1 MTKYLSYGAV
11 MADKDVPG
19 VIAPPPLIFLSFLLV
34 GIAADY
40 VLGLSVAAWGV
51 PRSVSLFAAAVSV
64 AMGVATMFVA
74 IAGFSRA
81 HTPVPTRAPTT
92 ALVTSGAHGLS
103 RNPIYIGLFLNYVG
117 LALLANSASAIVL
130 LVPLAV
136 VMRYGVVAREEAYL
150 TRKFG
155 DAYGAYLARVP
166 RWL

>member
-1 MTKYLSYGAV
+1 

-40 VLGLSVAAWGV
+40 ALGLSLSALGV
-51 PRSVSLFAAAVSV
+51 PSAARWFAGAVSLALGVTIMAVS
-64 AMGVATMFVA
+64 

-103 RNPIYIGLFLNYVG
+103 RNPIYVGLFLNYIG
-117 LALLANSASAIVL
+117 LALFADSASAIAL
-130 LVPLAV
+130 LVPLAL
-136 VMRYGVVAREEAYL
+136 VMRFGVVVREEAYL
-150 TRKFG
+150 ARKFG
-155 DAYGAYLARVP
+155 EAYAAYTARVP